1 MIVYESTLIPRK
13 CPCPKKFMI
22 TSLVH
27 KSNLLTYVL
36 CTLFSSRNQKF
47 KFSVLHVFFHF
58 VLVDFKSENFAC
70 VEYTEFRTVVTVI
83 EIRILFNKRR
93 CDTNVDANESR
104 SSESE
109 RENSSDDGASANG
122 E

>member
-1 MIVYESTLIPRK
+1 MYIES
-13 CPCPKKFMI
+13 
-22 TSLVH
+22 
-27 KSNLLTYVL
+27 
-36 CTLFSSRNQKF
+36 
-47 KFSVLHVFFHF
+47 
-58 VLVDFKSENFAC
+58 
-70 VEYTEFRTVVTVI
+70 RTVVTVI

-109 RENSSDDGASANG
+109 RENSNDDGASANG